1 MSFYRNLPD
10 DRPKTW
16 FEEFHAEVVSDHR
29 QLLQCRAER
38 EERGDWSFEHAVQR
52 TREFYVERF
61 TGYQRVGSIT
71 LGERDQL
78 LALVEALG
86 RDDFAGE

>member
-1 MSFYRNLPD
+1 MSFYRTLPD

-16 FEEFHAEVVSDHR
+16 FEEFRAEVVSDHK

-38 EERGDWSFEHAVQR
+38 AARGDWSFDHALMR
-52 TREFYVERF
+52 TQEFYRDRF

-71 LGERDQL
+71 LEERDAL
-78 LALVEALG
+78 LALVDALG
-86 RDDFAGE
+86 SEAFAAE

>member
-1 MSFYRNLPD
+1 MSFYRTLPD

-16 FEEFHAEVVSDHR
+16 FEEFYAEVVSDHQ
-29 QLLQCRAER
+29 QLLQCRAAR
-38 EERGDWSFEHAVQR
+38 EARGDWSFEHAVKR

-71 LGERDQL
+71 VEERDTL
-78 LALVEALG
+78 LALVAALG
-86 RDDFAGE
+86 SDAFVAD

>member
-1 MSFYRNLPD
+1 MIFYRTLPD
-10 DRPKTW
+10 HRPKTW
-16 FEEFHAEVVSDHR
+16 YQEFRAEVVSDHE
-29 QLLQCRAER
+29 QLVHCRAER
-38 EERGDWSFEHAVQR
+38 EARGDWSFDHAVQR

-71 LGERDQL
+71 LAERDDL

-86 RDDFAGE
+86 TDAFPKD

>member
-16 FEEFHAEVVSDHR
+16 FEEFHAEVVSDHK

-38 EERGDWSFEHAVQR
+38 ADRGDWSFEHAVKR
-52 TREFYVERF
+52 TREFYQERF

-71 LGERDQL
+71 LAERDVL
-78 LALVEALG
+78 LALVAALG
-86 RDDFAGE
+86 SDAFVAG